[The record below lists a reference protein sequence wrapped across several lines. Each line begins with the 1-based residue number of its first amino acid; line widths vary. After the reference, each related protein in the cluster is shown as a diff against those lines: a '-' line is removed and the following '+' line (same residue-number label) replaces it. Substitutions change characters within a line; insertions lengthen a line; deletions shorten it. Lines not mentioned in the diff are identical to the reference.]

1 MPTPFPQDHDEL
13 ERLLRQRIDAQ
24 QPTDV
29 PLLDDLANAQAKP
42 ADDFTRSLEAQLM
55 QHWYDRYES
64 GSQERPMTYEDKSK
78 RKQKQDNPFFD
89 DPEAR
94 HQRSAR
100 RSLVGMF
107 VAVLIVFGT
116 GVAGV
121 FMMSMRMQTVMVTD
135 FGSPSYGGGSNRG
148 QNALTES
155 TAELIMPERTAD
167 ATRVVFI
174 DPTVP
179 PFNSG
184 SIGSGTATPFPT
196 TVPTIDDPVIQ
207 AATDIVATVTQQSI
221 NATGTAGGIISGAMA
236 LPTTTLPALPT
247 AVQPLP
253 THEDPLIQKATDLVA
268 TVTQE
273 TLNLTATANAL
284 FAPEPTPTLVPPDA
298 RAAIVDIPQNWL
310 TLGVPLARLESTD
323 GRVVQGGVVRL
334 IGAADSAII
343 VNLALVVDQRQ
354 NLSGT
359 GSDLY
364 FAVSPQDG
372 VSLVQAMGANTPLRI
387 EVISESGLVP
397 VIAARQDIPVGT
409 TLSADMLIQ
418 TFYPLDAVPPSYHSI
433 EEAVGRITRYETRAG
448 SPVVSEF
455 VAVGGESS
463 NLLTATPL
471 SSGFAVPSEV
481 AVVITSPTAI
491 PPNGLIVTAAPS
503 NGSISLPLTAT
514 PVPSR
519 DTTTAVDLDAMATL
533 IIATITQQAL
543 ITPSPT
549 AVSAQLCKVIV
560 VNETGAAL
568 HQRPSS
574 YSPVQARVLS
584 HVMLPVLQQ
593 ALSADDGSPWYYV
606 QLVVGQ
612 ESIFGWIKREY
623 TVGLPGGSCP
633 ELSPAVTVTP
643 EVLCRVQT
651 RNTDDL
657 ILRDEPVE
665 DAERVAMIPANTQVD
680 VIEHI
685 FDKDVRRW
693 YRVRVNLDGSDVV
706 GWVDGTLMMT
716 DGDPFCAPPSVG
728 DRLLTPVPL
737 TPAPTL
743 SADIPTLPPPMTQS
757 ATLPAT
763 PPPTAT
769 PQ

>member
-13 ERLLRQRIDAQ
+13 ERLLRQRIEAQ

-29 PLLDDLANAQAKP
+29 ALLDDLANAQARP
-42 ADDFTRSLEAQLM
+42 ASDFARSLEAQVM

-148 QNALTES
+148 QNALPES

-196 TVPTIDDPVIQ
+196 TVPTIDDPIIQ
-207 AATDIVATVTQQSI
+207 QATDMVNTVTHEAI
-221 NATGTAGGIISGAMA
+221 NATGTAGGIVSGAMA
-236 LPTTTLPALPT
+236 QPTTTLPALPT

-253 THEDPLIQKATDLVA
+253 THEDPLIQVATDIIA

-273 TLNLTATANAL
+273 MIHATGTANAI
-284 FAPEPTPTLVPPDA
+284 FGIQPTATPVPANA
-298 RAAIVDIPQNWL
+298 RAALVEIPQNWL
-310 TLGVPLARLESTD
+310 TLGVPLALVESTD

-359 GSDLY
+359 GTDLY
-364 FAVSPQDG
+364 FAVSAEDA
-372 VSLVQAMGANTPLRI
+372 VSLVQAIGANTSLRI
-387 EVISESGLVP
+387 EVLSESGLVP
-397 VIAARQDIPVGT
+397 VVAARQDIPAGA

-418 TFYPLDAVPPSYHSI
+418 TFYPLDAVPSSYHSI
-433 EEAVGRITRYETRAG
+433 EDAIGRTTRYETRAG

-463 NLLTATPL
+463 NPPTATPL
-471 SSGFAVPSEV
+471 SSGFAVPSQV
-481 AVVITSPTAI
+481 AV
-491 PPNGLIVTAAPS
+491 VTAAPDVV
-503 NGSISLPLTAT
+503 ITTAT
-514 PVPSR
+514 PVPAL
-519 DTTTAVDLDAMATL
+519 DTTAAVDLDAMATL

-612 ESIFGWIKREY
+612 ESIFGWIKGEY